1 MMTHVSSTAHT
12 IWHLIK
18 QRCVWSFHWSLCVY
32 CERMMSLKR
41 NNWFH
46 QFSVFICS
54 FLLLAPL
61 FGYLG
66 DRYNRKYIMI
76 GGLSVWLLTA
86 TASSFV
92 NESVSEEY
100 FTRNNKVTQLCIATC
115 SLCSLRCSNSS
126 HVCWKGS
133 WISTFD
139 SVFVVQG
146 SFLTRLHQ
154 LSRTLVRQKLK
165 VQDG

>member
-1 MMTHVSSTAHT
+1 MSSTVRT
-12 IWHLIK
+12 IRHLIT
-18 QRCVWSFHWSLCVY
+18 QRCAWIQELSLMCLH
-32 CERMMSLKR
+32 CEWMTSLKR
-41 NNWFH
+41 NNWVH

-92 NESVSEEY
+92 NKSVSEEY
-100 FTRNNKVTQLCIATC
+100 FTRNNKVTQLCIATS
-115 SLCSLRCSNSS
+115 SLCSLHLLERPNFNIFDFLPNSIS
-126 HVCWKGS
+126 WVVLWWGRNWKS
-133 WISTFD
+133 KT
-139 SVFVVQG
+139 VN
-146 SFLTRLHQ
+146 LHP
-154 LSRTLVRQKLK
+154 VRQSELLN
-165 VQDG
+165 